1 MSCAGVILF
10 FVRAKGKREEQ
21 RSLCVHF
28 NGLILL
34 RTLLLE
40 SSVSADATIVA
51 VDAVEEG
58 ASRLVG
64 FLSLGCLDEC
74 GRSGFAKVTD
84 LLPAEGAGFL
94 AEDMHMTSVASRISA
109 LVMPGV
115 LLPIEIFLHVA
126 SFCAPASFEPP
137 GLVKAARLANPWSGE
152 GATMCMGVPPSTCS
166 VGDPRRCSLSFIN
179 DAGDRDGSGVRPIP

>member
-1 MSCAGVILF
+1 M
-10 FVRAKGKREEQ
+10 
-21 RSLCVHF
+21 
-28 NGLILL
+28 
-34 RTLLLE
+34 
-40 SSVSADATIVA
+40 
-51 VDAVEEG
+51 
-58 ASRLVG
+58 
-64 FLSLGCLDEC
+64 GCLDEC

-115 LLPIEIFLHVA
+115 LLPIEMFLHVA

-179 DAGDRDGSGVRPIP
+179 DAGDRDGSGVRPIPWRCCPLPGVCMYELHGENAGAPEVVTSSTRRKPPE